1 MVHSNVALSRI
12 NASPVIQQDIQCQ
25 ILMGLLDFVLIGA
38 IIRRLGECGIL
49 AEKGPLS
56 LDPAKEQPD
65 VFDHSGRNTQF
76 LGPHW

>member
-1 MVHSNVALSRI
+1 MIHSDGALSQV
-12 NASPVIQQDIQCQ
+12 NALPVIQQDVQRQ
-25 ILMGLLDFVLIGA
+25 IIMGLLAFVLICA
-38 IIRRLGECGIL
+38 VVRRLGECGIF

-65 VFDHSGRNTQF
+65 IFDHSGRNTQF